1 MADDADA
8 DATGDAAV
16 GIVAQRANERARDLA
31 VALQDR
37 LAADETSGPSGNTTV
52 VDELTAEH
60 LDQSG
65 VPVGAMADCDLV
77 VSIGG
82 DGTLLYVARE
92 VGNTPILGINLG
104 EVGFLNAVSPDD
116 ALTVVPAVVER
127 LQSDAGRSTQQRELV
142 RLQATGNG
150 GDEAGGSTG
159 ETPTADRWTLDPAL
173 NEIVVHGPRRGHGG
187 GATIDVRVDGRQYVE
202 GHADGV
208 LVSTP
213 TGSSAYNL
221 SEGGPLVHPTANSL
235 VVTQMAAAAEESMP
249 PLVVDAET
257 EVTLSVTNA
266 ETAYVISDGR
276 DRQQLVPPATVTVSV
291 APEPVTLVGPQVEF
305 FEALEKLG

>member
-16 GIVAQRANERARDLA
+16 GLVAQRANERARDLA

-37 LAADETSGPSGNTTV
+37 LAADETGGPSGDATV

-116 ALTVVPAVVER
+116 ALAVVPAVVEHLR
-127 LQSDAGRSTQQRELV
+127 SDDGRSTQQRELV
-142 RLQATGNG
+142 RLQATGG
-150 GDEAGGSTG
+150 RATEASTPG
-159 ETPTADRWTLDPAL
+159 ETPTAGRWTLDPAL
-173 NEIVVHGPRRGHGG
+173 NEVVVHGPRRGHGG

-257 EVTLSVTNA
+257 EVTLSVTDA

-276 DRQQLVPPATVTVSV
+276 DRQQLDPPATVTVSV